1 MLQICNKYP
10 LPLQYE
16 LINIAKRSLF
26 YTFSWN
32 NILFY
37 ERTIIMKKLAYLAS
51 AIFAGLGFASTA
63 SADVSVSGSSKL
75 AYTASGAITK
85 IHTLGTV
92 DFGLST
98 TTASGMTISS
108 GASISM
114 STSQNGGVDNGYSG
128 KGIVT
133 GWDGLTFATGGA
145 TIEIGT
151 DVALADGV
159 GEVDGVHAFDG
170 TMDHSGVNG
179 VTRTVGVTED
189 EGTGLGLS
197 TSFGGASVGLAYVA
211 NAATDGGSVGRI
223 DNATTTGA
231 SAKVSTS
238 LGAVGVTVAYVTQ
251 DTGSTTDT
259 ESAAALTYA
268 SDMGTLT
275 LGYGASTGTN
285 DGSVMSAAYKMSL
298 DADTSIAL
306 GYASYDVTVSG
317 TSSTGTE
324 TNVSL
329 VRALGGGASVFADF
343 GSVSGTTSGGSDDS
357 AIAIGT
363 SVSF

>member
-1 MLQICNKYP
+1 
-10 LPLQYE
+10 
-16 LINIAKRSLF
+16 
-26 YTFSWN
+26 
-32 NILFY
+32 
-37 ERTIIMKKLAYLAS
+37 
-51 AIFAGLGFASTA
+51 
-63 SADVSVSGSSKL
+63 
-75 AYTASGAITK
+75 
-85 IHTLGTV
+85 
-92 DFGLST
+92 
-98 TTASGMTISS
+98 
-108 GASISM
+108 M
-114 STSQNGGVDNGYSG
+114 STSGS
-128 KGIVT
+128 GIVT

-145 TIEIGT
+145 TIEVGT

-170 TMDHSGVNG
+170 TMDHSGANG
-179 VTRTVGVTED
+179 VTRTVGVSSD

-197 TSFGGASVGLAYVA
+197 TSFGGASVGLAYVS
-211 NAATDGGSVGRI
+211 NAATDGGSMGRI

-231 SAKVSTS
+231 SAKISTS
-238 LGAVGVTVAYVTQ
+238 VGAVGVTVAYVTQ

-259 ESAAALTYA
+259 ESAAAVTYA

-324 TNVSL
+324 TNVSV
-329 VRALGGGASVFADF
+329 VRAIGGGASVFADF

>member
-1 MLQICNKYP
+1 
-10 LPLQYE
+10 
-16 LINIAKRSLF
+16 
-26 YTFSWN
+26 
-32 NILFY
+32 
-37 ERTIIMKKLAYLAS
+37 MKKLAYLAS
-51 AIFAGLGFASTA
+51 AIFAGLGFTSTA
-63 SADVSVSGSSKL
+63 SADVSVGGSSTL
-75 AYTASGAITK
+75 AYTAAGATTK

-114 STSQNGGVDNGYSG
+114 STSGSP
-128 KGIVT
+128 IAT
-133 GWDGLTFATGGA
+133 GWDGLKFSTGGA

-170 TMDHSGVNG
+170 TMDHSGVSG
-179 VTRTVGVTED
+179 VTRTVGISSD

-211 NAATDGGSVGRI
+211 NAATDGGSNGRI

-231 SAKVSTS
+231 SAKISTS
-238 LGAVGVTVAYVTQ
+238 VGAVGVTVAYVTQ

-259 ESAAALTYA
+259 ESAAAVTYA

-275 LGYGASTGTN
+275 LGYGASTGSK
-285 DGSVMSAAYKMSL
+285 DGSVMSAAYEMSL

-306 GYASYDVTVSG
+306 GYASYDVTTSG

-324 TNVSL
+324 TNVSV

-343 GSVSGTTSGGSDDS
+343 GSVSGTTSGSDDS
-357 AIAIGT
+357 AVAIGT

>member
-1 MLQICNKYP
+1 
-10 LPLQYE
+10 
-16 LINIAKRSLF
+16 
-26 YTFSWN
+26 
-32 NILFY
+32 
-37 ERTIIMKKLAYLAS
+37 MKKLAYLAS
-51 AIFAGLGFASTA
+51 AIFAGLGFTSTA
-63 SADVSVSGSSKL
+63 SADVSVGGSSTL
-75 AYTASGAITK
+75 AYTAAGATTK

-98 TTASGMTISS
+98 TAASGMTISS

-114 STSQNGGVDNGYSG
+114 STSGS
-128 KGIVT
+128 GIVT
-133 GWDGLTFATGGA
+133 GWDGLKFATGGA

-170 TMDHSGVNG
+170 TMDHSGVSG
-179 VTRTVGVTED
+179 VTRTVGISSD

-211 NAATDGGSVGRI
+211 NAATDGGSSGRI

-231 SAKVSTS
+231 SAKISTS
-238 LGAVGVTVAYVTQ
+238 VGAVGVTVAYVTQ

-259 ESAAALTYA
+259 ESAAAVTYA

-275 LGYGASTGTN
+275 IGYGASTGSK
-285 DGSVMSAAYKMSL
+285 DGSVMSAAYEMSL
-298 DADTSIAL
+298 DADTSISL

-324 TNVSL
+324 TNVSV

-343 GSVSGTTSGGSDDS
+343 GSNSGTTTGSDDS
-357 AIAIGT
+357 AVAIGT

>member
-1 MLQICNKYP
+1 
-10 LPLQYE
+10 
-16 LINIAKRSLF
+16 
-26 YTFSWN
+26 
-32 NILFY
+32 LFY

-51 AIFAGLGFASTA
+51 AIFAGLGFTSTA
-63 SADVSVSGSSKL
+63 SADVSVSGSSTL
-75 AYTASGAITK
+75 AYTAAGATTK

-114 STSQNGGVDNGYSG
+114 STSGTGGSGNSG

-170 TMDHSGVNG
+170 TMDHSGVSS
-179 VTRTVGVTED
+179 VSRTVGISSD

-197 TSFGGASVGLAYVA
+197 TSFGGASVNLAYVA

-231 SAKVSTS
+231 SAKISTS
-238 LGAVGVTVAYVTQ
+238 VGAVGVTVAYVTQ

-285 DGSVMSAAYKMSL
+285 DGSVMSAAYVMSL
-298 DADTSIAL
+298 DADTSVSL

-324 TNVSL
+324 TNVSV

-343 GSVSGTTSGGSDDS
+343 GSVSGTTSGSDDS

>member
-1 MLQICNKYP
+1 
-10 LPLQYE
+10 
-16 LINIAKRSLF
+16 
-26 YTFSWN
+26 
-32 NILFY
+32 
-37 ERTIIMKKLAYLAS
+37 MKKLAYLAS

-63 SADVSVSGSSKL
+63 SADVSVSGSSTL
-75 AYTASGAITK
+75 GYTASGAITK

-114 STSQNGGVDNGYSG
+114 STSGNA
-128 KGIVT
+128 IVT

-170 TMDHSGVNG
+170 TMDHSGVNS
-179 VTRTVGVTED
+179 VTRTVGISSD

-197 TSFGGASVGLAYVA
+197 TSFGGASIGLAYVA
-211 NAATDGGSVGRI
+211 NAATDGGSSGRI

-238 LGAVGVTVAYVTQ
+238 VGALGVTVAYVTQ

-259 ESAAALTYA
+259 ESAAAVSYA
-268 SDMGTLT
+268 TDMGTLT
-275 LGYGASTGTN
+275 VGYGASTGTN
-285 DGSVMSAAYKMSL
+285 DGSVMSGAYSMSL
-298 DADTSIAL
+298 DADTTVAI

-317 TSSTGTE
+317 TSSTATE

-329 VRALGGGASVFADF
+329 TRALGGGASIFADF
-343 GSVSGTTSGGSDDS
+343 GSLSGTTTAGTASSDS
-357 AIAIGT
+357 AISIGT
-363 SVSF
+363 SISF

>member
-1 MLQICNKYP
+1 
-10 LPLQYE
+10 
-16 LINIAKRSLF
+16 
-26 YTFSWN
+26 
-32 NILFY
+32 
-37 ERTIIMKKLAYLAS
+37 MKKLAYLAS

-114 STSQNGGVDNGYSG
+114 STSQTGGTKNNGA
-128 KGIVT
+128 GIVT